1 MSYIDILQPSKKLFA
16 GPCVGLARRSAAPE
30 SLRMVGRSHPAAG
43 RLVLPRRT
51 SRWGSVTPF
60 LVAGLLLVA
69 GLVWRMQ
76 SPGAPLSP
84 LATRAL
90 ELHAAWRAGQRSLD
104 PDAAPAGLPAFA
116 RWATGAAATNRL
128 TFIAPGPRVPWP
140 WVGAAIADVEGV
152 TAAVSGHRAG
162 TDDALVLVVPEDRPE
177 VLGPLAGHM
186 VSEWSRYDYATGE
199 RRLMIWRRGGLIF
212 AMVTTRSFEEAGAWL
227 PAPGARFGEAVQP
240 SGPPGS
246 RDPTFAP

>member
-1 MSYIDILQPSKKLFA
+1 
-16 GPCVGLARRSAAPE
+16 
-30 SLRMVGRSHPAAG
+30 
-43 RLVLPRRT
+43 
-51 SRWGSVTPF
+51 VTPF

-84 LATRAL
+84 LATRTL
-90 ELHAAWRAGQRSLD
+90 ELHAAWRAGQLSLSSD
-104 PDAAPAGLPAFA
+104 SAPAGLPGFA
-116 RWATGAAATNRL
+116 RWSPGGQATSRL
-128 TFIAPGPRVPWP
+128 SFTAPSPRVPWP
-140 WVGAAIADVEGV
+140 WVGAATANVEGV

-162 TDDALVLVVPEDRPE
+162 ADDALLLVVPEDRPE

-199 RRLMIWRRGGLIF
+199 RRLMIWRRGGLVF
-212 AMVTTRSFEEAGAWL
+212 AMVSGRPFEEAGAWL
-227 PAPGARFGEAVQP
+227 PAPGARFGEGMQP

-246 RDPTFAP
+246 RDPTSVP